1 MTRLTHWGRSGLLAV
16 FLALLPV
23 ALSAAP
29 FAAYV
34 MDARTGEVLYE
45 KNADT
50 RLHPASLT
58 KMMTLYIAFQAIES
72 GEASLDTMV
81 TVSANAA
88 GQAPSRLGLRTGQKI
103 ALRYLIRGAAIKSAN
118 DAAAAIGDFL
128 EGDEAHFA
136 ARMNRTAKALGMKN
150 TTFKNANGLT
160 KAGHLS
166 TAHDMSILGRHLL
179 YDFPQYYNLFSR
191 RTADAGIAHVAN
203 TNRRFLDAYD
213 GADGIKTG
221 YTVPAGFNL
230 TASAQRGNKRIIA
243 TVFGGTSP
251 AARNSKM
258 AELLDLGFERAPGK
272 VNAQK
277 PEPPMLMANAENDIS
292 GPQVEAAQ
300 EAEDGDEE
308 AVKLAAAAAGAATV
322 AARAAAPDALELAGL
337 ARSPRP
343 QARPASAAATPEPED
358 APVQLAAA
366 TPEPAPEPAPLDQV
380 TAPQPETLAMIEPAD
395 ESVEAQGDTDPS
407 GPVFIQTAT
416 AQPETLALGASAQ
429 VPRNDT
435 VILAALTPPAP
446 MPEGKRE
453 VVARASSSGGRNWGI
468 SLGKYPS
475 QYAAEQVLLKTA
487 LMESNALSQGL
498 RKVATRKSG
507 YDALFVGLSRGDADL
522 ACARLAARA
531 VDCSVIGP

>member
-1 MTRLTHWGRSGLLAV
+1 MPA
-16 FLALLPV
+16 ALW
-23 ALSAAP
+23 AAP

-88 GQAPSRLGLRTGQKI
+88 GQAPSRLGLRKGQKI
-103 ALRYLIRGAAIKSAN
+103 ALRYLIRAAAIKSAN
-118 DAAAAIGDFL
+118 DAAAAIGDHL
-128 EGDEAHFA
+128 SGNEAKFA

-160 KAGHLS
+160 REGHLS
-166 TAHDMSILGRHLL
+166 TAHDMSLLGRHLL

-191 RTADAGIAHVAN
+191 RTADAGMAHVAN

-243 TVFGGTSP
+243 TIFGGTSP

-258 AELLDLGFERAPGK
+258 AELLDLGFERAPNR
-272 VNAQK
+272 VNTQK
-277 PEPPMLMANAENDIS
+277 PEPPMLMANAESEIA

-300 EAEDGDEE
+300 EAEEGDDE

-322 AARAAAPDALELAGL
+322 AARAGAPEQLAEAAGL
-337 ARSPRP
+337 KRSPRP
-343 QARPASAAATPEPED
+343 TARPAAAAVPEPE
-358 APVQLAAA
+358 PVQLAAA
-366 TPEPAPEPAPLDQV
+366 DPATRPAEKPATEPASEPVAEAVAELVQV
-380 TAPQPETLAMIEPAD
+380 TAPQPETLAMIAPAD
-395 ESVEAQGDTDPS
+395 ETVESQGDTDPS

-416 AQPETLALGASAQ
+416 AQPETLAMGSAAQ

-487 LMESNALSQGL
+487 LMESTALAQGL